1 MQEKTER
8 WKQLCALAAV
18 EQDPDRLK
26 ALVSEIA
33 ALLEAKQRRLNG
45 TAPEPRQ
52 ATDNPK

>member
-1 MQEKTER
+1 MQEKTAR

-26 ALVSEIA
+26 ALVREIV
-33 ALLEAKQRRLNG
+33 ALLEAKQRRVNG
-45 TAPEPRQ
+45 TPHEPRQ